1 MATLTDIARDERSAR
16 ILLSLI
22 GAPNDAATGRLL
34 TRIGAVELIAL
45 AESSADI
52 PGMDQVAAAVWRDR
66 FRAYGSVDR
75 LTVLLAESE
84 RYRALT
90 PGDAEWPDT
99 LNDLGER
106 APYVL
111 WAKGDTA
118 LLVRGSSERVTITG
132 ARAATAYGV
141 HVTEEI
147 ADALVRADRV
157 IVAGGAY
164 GIEASAHRAALARNG
179 STIAVLASGLDRP
192 YPAGHTDLID
202 RIASQGLVITEVPPG
217 HAPTRQRFIDRSRIL
232 AAIPSASVV
241 VEAGARSGT
250 LHAVR
255 EALTLGRAVGAVP
268 GPVTSAASTG
278 TNRLLQEGQ
287 AQVITSGADV
297 VRLLDGLRDPIH
309 PATGLNTT
317 RLTQTRPVAT
327 FRGL

>member
-1 MATLTDIARDERSAR
+1 MATLTDLAHDERSAR

-45 AESSADI
+45 TESSTDI

-66 FRAYGSVDR
+66 PRAHGSVDR

-84 RYRALT
+84 RFRVLT
-90 PGDAEWPDT
+90 PDDAEWPDT
-99 LNDLGER
+99 LSDLGER

-111 WAKGDTA
+111 WAKGNTA
-118 LLVRGSSERVTITG
+118 LLTRDSSERVTITG
-132 ARAATAYGV
+132 SRAATAYGV

-147 ADALVRADRV
+147 ADQLVRADRV

-164 GIEASAHRAALARNG
+164 GVEASAHRAALARNG
-179 STIAVLASGLDRP
+179 STIAVLAAGVDRP
-192 YPAGHTDLID
+192 YPAGHTVLID
-202 RIASQGLVITEVPPG
+202 RIASQGLVISEVPPG

-232 AAIPSASVV
+232 AAISGTSVV

-250 LHAVR
+250 LHTAR
-255 EALTLGRAVGAVP
+255 EALALGRAVGAVP

-278 TNRLLQEGQ
+278 TNRLLQDGQ
-287 AQVITSGADV
+287 AQVITSGSDV
-297 VRLLDGLRDPIH
+297 VRLLDAMRAPVH
-309 PATGLNTT
+309 PAPDLNIT
-317 RLTQTRPVAT
+317 RLAQARPVAT

>member
-1 MATLTDIARDERSAR
+1 MATLTDLARDERSAR
-16 ILLSLI
+16 TLLSLI
-22 GAPNDAATGRLL
+22 GIPNNEATGRLL
-34 TRIGAVELIAL
+34 SWIGGVELIGL
-45 AESSADI
+45 AESSTDV
-52 PGMDQVAAAVWRDR
+52 PGMDRVEAAVWRDR
-66 FRAYGSVDR
+66 FHVHGSVDR
-75 LTVLLAESE
+75 LAVFLGESH
-84 RYRALT
+84 RFRALI
-90 PGDAEWPDT
+90 PGDAEWPHA
-99 LNDLGER
+99 LNDLGDR

-118 LLVRGSSERVTITG
+118 LLTRDSSKRVTITG
-132 ARAATAYGV
+132 SRAATAYGV

-147 ADALVRADRV
+147 ADQLVRADRV

-164 GIEASAHRAALARNG
+164 SVEASAHRAPLAMNG
-179 STIAVLASGLDRP
+179 STIAVLAAGLDRP

-202 RIASQGLVITEVPPG
+202 RIARQGLVISEVPPG

-232 AAIPSASVV
+232 AAMSGASVV

-250 LHAVR
+250 LPTVR

-309 PATGLNTT
+309 PATGLNTP
-317 RLTQTRPVAT
+317 RQSQARPAAASRT
-327 FRGL
+327 L